1 MSGYIGNAPTAVPLT
16 SADITDGIITSAKIA
31 DGTIVNADINAS
43 AAIDASKLS
52 GVTSDFV
59 LLATTTASS
68 SASISFDGYFSAT
81 YKNYQVILS
90 DVFPASSS
98 GFLRIRL
105 RKSNADITSA
115 NYQYGGG
122 GQYQHDGIG
131 SGFAYY
137 GSGGNDTFIR
147 TMSETGTVS
156 TSNYPYNQKVHI
168 YNPLATNTYKMITQ
182 EIGLFKK
189 ADEASQYI
197 ITIVGG
203 SGILNNNTNA
213 LSGITFLMSTGN
225 IASGT
230 FKLYGIK

>member
-1 MSGYIGNAPTAVPLT
+1 MAGYLGNIPSAVPLT
-16 SADITDGIITSAKIA
+16 SADIADGIITSAKIV

-43 AAIDASKLS
+43 AGIDSTKISGLS
-52 GVTSDFV
+52 SDFV
-59 LLATTTASS
+59 LLATTDASS
-68 SASISFDGYFSAT
+68 SSSVSFDGYFSST

-90 DVFPASSS
+90 GVFPASSS

-105 RKSNADITSA
+105 RKSNADITTS
-115 NYQYGGG
+115 NYQHGGG

-137 GSGGNDTFIR
+137 GAGSGDTVIR

-156 TSNYPYNQKVHI
+156 TSNYPYNQRVTI

-189 ADEASQYI
+189 ADEANQYI

-203 SGILNNNTNA
+203 SGVLYDNTNA
-213 LSGITFLMSTGN
+213 LSGITFFMSTGN
-225 IASGT
+225 IASGN

>member
-1 MSGYIGNAPTAVPLT
+1 MAGYIGNSPTPVPLT
-16 SADITDGIITSAKIA
+16 SADLADSIITSAKIV

-43 AAIDASKLS
+43 AGIDASKLS

-81 YKNYQVILS
+81 YNNYQVILY
-90 DVFPASSS
+90 DVFPASS
-98 GFLRIRL
+98 GGYLRIRL
-105 RKSNADITSA
+105 RKSNADVTSA
-115 NYQYGGG
+115 NYTHGGG
-122 GQYQHDGIG
+122 GQYQHSGIG

-137 GSGGNDTFIR
+137 GSGAGATSIG
-147 TMSETGTVS
+147 TLSENGTVS
-156 TSNYPYNQKVHI
+156 TSDYAYNQKVHI
-168 YNPLATNTYKMITQ
+168 YNPLATNTYKTITQ
-182 EIGLFKK
+182 EIGLIKRTN
-189 ADEASQYI
+189 ETNYT

-203 SGILNNNTNA
+203 SGLLYDNTNA

-230 FKLYGIK
+230 FKLYGLK

>member
-16 SADITDGIITSAKIA
+16 SADIADGIITSAKIA

-81 YKNYQVILS
+81 YKNYVVILS

-105 RKSNADITSA
+105 RKSNTDITTS
-115 NYQYGGG
+115 NYLYGGS
-122 GQYQHDGIG
+122 GQFQHTGVD
-131 SGFAYY
+131 SGFKYY
-137 GSGGNDTFIR
+137 GTGSNDTVIR
-147 TMSETGTVS
+147 TMEESGTVN
-156 TSNYPYNQKVHI
+156 TSNYAYNQKIHI
-168 YNPLATNTYKMITQ
+168 YNPLATNTYKIITQ
-182 EIGLFKK
+182 EIGLVKR
-189 ADEASQYI
+189 ASETNYVMSLI
-197 ITIVGG
+197 AG
-203 SGILNNNTNA
+203 SGVLNDNTNA
-213 LSGITFLMSTGN
+213 ISGISFFMSTGN
-225 IASGT
+225 IASGN